1 MDFLSTYL
9 ILASV
14 YALVAIS
21 TNLLIGVTGIFSVS
35 QAAVFGVGAYTVG
48 GLTLNGVVNYPVA
61 LLIAICLSMLV
72 NVAFALPALRV
83 KGDYFVVASFGIQ
96 LVASAVFE
104 NWTGVTGGTIGML
117 GIPMP
122 EFLGFTARD
131 TTDIL
136 VLTLV
141 VLLLASGVYLAMM
154 RAAFGQ
160 LLLAIRE
167 NEEAVAAAGKSVIRT
182 KVMAAGVAGAFAALA
197 GGLYAPFISFIDPHS
212 FDLHTSILVVA
223 MVAVGGMRT
232 LSGSILGAFVLMGL
246 PQLLTFI
253 DIPSSLGGPLRQL
266 MYGVL
271 LVAFMMF
278 RPQGLAGRS
287 FSETREAR

>member
-1 MDFLSTYL
+1 MDFLATYV

-48 GLTLNGVVNYPVA
+48 ALTLNGVVGYPAA
-61 LLIAICLSMLV
+61 LLIAVCLSMLV

-104 NWTGVTGGTIGML
+104 NWTGVTGGTIGLL
-117 GIPMP
+117 GVPMP
-122 EFLGFTARD
+122 QFLWFAAEGTMD
-131 TTDIL
+131 ML
-136 VLTLV
+136 VLTLAALV
-141 VLLLASGVYLAMM
+141 LASGIYLAIM
-154 RAAFGQ
+154 RSAFGR

-167 NEEAVAAAGKSVIRT
+167 NEEAVAAAGKSVIGT
-182 KVMAAGVAGAFAALA
+182 KVMAAGVAGMFAALA
-197 GGLYAPFISFIDPHS
+197 GGLYAPFIGFIDPHS

-232 LSGSILGAFVLMGL
+232 LTGSILGAFLLMGL

-271 LVAFMMF
+271 LVTFMMF